1 MRLPRSKSL
10 SNRALLIAA
19 LCPGADLD
27 AMEPAE
33 CDDTAAMRAALRDE
47 ESTRV
52 NVGAAGTTMRFL
64 TAYYATREGHTV
76 TLDGSARM
84 RQRPIAPLVDA
95 LRRLGAD
102 IAYEGADGFPPLLI
116 KGRPLRQG
124 ATIAVDGGVSSQHVS
139 ALLLIAPALG
149 GMTIKLAAPP
159 VSRPYIDMTLA
170 MMNDCG
176 ARARWNGTDLI
187 IVENK
192 PYSTPPG
199 HVEGDWS
206 AAAYWFALQCLLPQS
221 AIILEGLHHHSP
233 QGDRRVVDL
242 MERLGVTADF
252 DGNSVALSSKEMP
265 EIDRFSA
272 DFEDTPDLAQTFAV
286 LLCLKGIP
294 YRLDGLAT
302 LRVKETDRIAALQ
315 AEMRKL
321 GYRLEA
327 GDDYL
332 AWDGN
337 HTITCY
343 CASLD
348 TYDDHRMAMA
358 LSLAATRFPGV
369 AINDADVVTKSYPDY
384 WRHLAQAGFAL
395 RN

>member
-1 MRLPRSKSL
+1 M
-10 SNRALLIAA
+10 
-19 LCPGADLD
+19 
-27 AMEPAE
+27 
-33 CDDTAAMRAALRDE
+33 
-47 ESTRV
+47 
-52 NVGAAGTTMRFL
+52 
-64 TAYYATREGHTV
+64 
-76 TLDGSARM
+76 
-84 RQRPIAPLVDA
+84 
-95 LRRLGAD
+95 
-102 IAYEGADGFPPLLI
+102 
-116 KGRPLRQG
+116 
-124 ATIAVDGGVSSQHVS
+124 
-139 ALLLIAPALG
+139 
-149 GMTIKLAAPP
+149 
-159 VSRPYIDMTLA
+159 
-170 MMNDCG
+170 
-176 ARARWNGTDLI
+176 
-187 IVENK
+187 
-192 PYSTPPG
+192 
-199 HVEGDWS
+199 
-206 AAAYWFALQCLLPQS
+206 QCLLPKS
-221 AIILEGLHHHSP
+221 SIVLEGLHRDSL
-233 QGDRRVVDL
+233 QGDSRVVPL
-242 MERLGVTADF
+242 MDRLGVGANF
-252 DGNSVALSSKEMP
+252 DRNSVTLSCPKKVK
-265 EIDRFSA
+265 IARFSA
-272 DFEDTPDLAQTFAV
+272 DFGDIPDLAPTFAV

-327 GDDYL
+327 GNYYL